1 VIIRETSY
9 DSSISTMWTLD
20 IETAKALVKS
30 LKTTS
35 KGSWEYSN
43 IIYPIESAIKAE
55 QLQVNI
61 YTEGN
66 GTGQFATMLANTVGY
81 IY

>member
-1 VIIRETSY
+1 MITRQTD
-9 DSSISTMWTLD
+9 DSSKTSIWTLD
-20 IETAKALVKS
+20 IETAQKLVKS
-30 LKTTS
+30 LKVT

-43 IIYPIESAIKAE
+43 IIYPIKSAIKAK

-61 YTEGN
+61 YTEGYA
-66 GTGQFATMLANTVGY
+66 TGQFATRLANTVGY

>member
-1 VIIRETSY
+1 MLNRQTSN
-9 DSSISTMWTLD
+9 DSSIWTLD

-30 LKTTS
+30 LKVT

-43 IIYPIESAIKAE
+43 IIYPIKSAIKAK

-61 YTEGN
+61 YTEGLA
-66 GTGQFATMLANTVGY
+66 TGQFATKLANTVGY